1 VTGKGALIE
10 LALMTEP
17 QMGGSYQQLLALTRW
32 AEEIGFDAFARSDHY
47 LDGERSAPVTDA
59 LASLAGLARDTT
71 SIQLVVL
78 VTPLTFRHPAVI
90 AKTAVT
96 IDEMSAG
103 RLGLGVGTVWMESEH
118 RAFGMDLHSLG
129 ERFDRFEETLGYVR
143 ASFSG
148 AGGFSG
154 RHYALEAIEV
164 LPRPVGPLPIIV
176 GGGGMRRTPSLAGR
190 FADEY
195 NMFACER
202 DVFEQRVAVMRDAAL
217 EAGRN
222 PDDIAV
228 SIATNTL
235 VAPTDAEFEDLIA
248 AKAARKEMSPDE
260 YRSHLR
266 AHNLLH
272 GTPEEAAD
280 GIERLRL
287 MGVSRVYLQEFSS
300 LGDVETE
307 KLAAVVAAARR

>member
-1 VTGKGALIE
+1 
-10 LALMTEP
+10 MTEP
-17 QMGGSYQQLLALTRW
+17 QMGGSYEQLVTLARW
-32 AEEIGFDAFARSDHY
+32 AEETGLDAFARSDHY
-47 LDGERSAPVTDA
+47 LDDERSVPATDA

-90 AKTAVT
+90 AKTAAT

-103 RLGLGVGTVWMESEH
+103 RLGLGIGTGWMQSEH

-129 ERFDRFEETLGYVR
+129 ERFDRFEETLEYVR

-148 AGGFSG
+148 AGGFTG

-164 LPRPVGPLPIIV
+164 LPRPVGRLPIIV
-176 GGGGMRRTPSLAGR
+176 GGGGMRRTPTLAGR

-195 NMFACER
+195 NMFACEP
-202 DVFEQRVAVMRDAAL
+202 DVFERRVAVMRDAAVD
-217 EAGRN
+217 AGRN

-235 VAPTDAEFEDLIA
+235 VAPTEAAFDELIA
-248 AKAARKEMSPDE
+248 AKAARKRMSPSE

-266 AHNLLH
+266 SRNLLH
-272 GTPEEAAD
+272 GTPDEAAD
-280 GIERLRL
+280 GIDRLRR